1 MSEAELTEQQLQVQ
15 LNRAV
20 KACSQWQQI
29 AAADPAYANDAK
41 RLSDSL
47 KAAEQAR
54 KQHDARAVAEA
65 VKSVLDG
72 ARQLTQRRREAVTPK
87 PVYGLLQLSET
98 VTLELL
104 QVPGESC
111 WLGRYPVT
119 QEQYEAII
127 GSNPSNFKGR
137 RRPVEQV
144 NWEEAQAFCRK
155 LQEKFGG
162 SFGLPREAIWEKA
175 CRAGTSTSYNNGTD
189 NDSGLSQVAWYS
201 GNSGSE
207 THEVGGKRPNAW
219 GFYDMHGNVWEWC
232 EEWYSSGSSRV
243 IRGGSWGSSSDS
255 CTSSCRSYS
264 SPGYR
269 SYDLGFRVCWR
280 PRS

>member
-41 RLSDSL
+41 RLADSL

-54 KQHDARAVAEA
+54 KQHDAKAVAEA
-65 VKSVLDG
+65 VRSVLDG
-72 ARQLTQRRREAVTPK
+72 ARQLTQRRREAVAPK
-87 PVYGLLQLSET
+87 PVYGLFQLSET

-137 RRPVEQV
+137 RRPVECV
-144 NWEEAQAFCRK
+144 NWEEAQAFCQK

-189 NDSGLSQVAWYS
+189 NNLGEEVGWYDQNS
-201 GNSGSE
+201 GNE

-219 GFYDMHGNVWEWC
+219 GFYDMHGNVLEWC

-243 IRGGSWGSSSDS
+243 VRGGSWGHSYNY
-255 CTSSCRSYS
+255 CTSSYRDGG
-264 SPGYR
+264 SPSYR
-269 SYDLGFRVCWR
+269 SSLVGFRVCWR
-280 PRS
+280 PRG

>member
-29 AAADPAYANDAK
+29 AAADPTYANDAK

-47 KAAEQAR
+47 KAAEQAW
-54 KQHDARAVAEA
+54 KQHDAKAVAEA

-72 ARQLTQRRREAVTPK
+72 ARQLTQRRREAVVPK
-87 PVYGLLQLSET
+87 PLYGLFQLSET

-127 GSNPSNFKGR
+127 GGNPSNFKGR

-201 GNSGSE
+201 GNSGNE

-243 IRGGSWGSSSDS
+243 IRGGSWINSSDG
-255 CTSSCRSYS
+255 CASSCRRSS
-264 SPGYR
+264 SPSCRANGI
-269 SYDLGFRVCWR
+269 GFRVCWR

>member
-29 AAADPAYANDAK
+29 AAADPTYANDAK

-54 KQHDARAVAEA
+54 KQHDAKAVAEA

-72 ARQLTQRRREAVTPK
+72 ARQLTQRRREAVAPK
-87 PVYGLLQLSET
+87 TVFGLLQLSET

-144 NWEEAQAFCRK
+144 NWEDAQAFCQK

-201 GNSGSE
+201 GNSGNE

-243 IRGGSWGSSSDS
+243 IRGGSWSNSSDY
-255 CTSSCRSYS
+255 CASSCRDRG
-264 SPGYR
+264 SPSGRYGNI
-269 SYDLGFRVCWR
+269 GFRVCWR

>member
-1 MSEAELTEQQLQVQ
+1 MSEAELTEQQLTLQF
-15 LNRAV
+15 NRAV

-29 AAADPAYANDAK
+29 AAADTAYANDAK
-41 RLSDSL
+41 RLSEQL
-47 KAAEQAR
+47 AVAEAAR
-54 KQHDARAVAEA
+54 KRHDAKAVAEA

-72 ARQLTQRRREAVTPK
+72 ARQLTQRRREADVPK
-87 PVYGLLQLSET
+87 PPTGLLQLSPN

-104 QVPGESC
+104 SVPGESC

-119 QEQYEAII
+119 QEQYQAII
-127 GSNPSNFKGR
+127 GSNPSNFKGPK
-137 RRPVEQV
+137 RPVEQV
-144 NWEEAQAFCRK
+144 NWNEAQAFCQK

-162 SFGLPREAIWEKA
+162 TFGLPQEAIWEKA
-175 CRAGTSTSYNNGTD
+175 CRAGTSTNYNNGTD
-189 NDSGLSQVAWYS
+189 NNLGEVGWYDQ
-201 GNSGSE
+201 NSGSE

-232 EEWYSSGSSRV
+232 EDWYSSGSSRV
-243 IRGGSWGSSSDS
+243 IRGGSWCYSSGD
-255 CTSSCRSYS
+255 CTSSYRDRS

-269 SYDLGFRVCWR
+269 NNVFGFRVCWR